1 MDRRSNL
8 SLQDPVVTPDK
19 YSCST
24 CGKSFLS
31 PQAPGGHRSS
41 NVKVQGGDFTAPFH
55 YSYVKN
61 GPNANAI
68 KQLEENN
75 VSKKAVYYNTY
86 HTFTLICNNNFPSV
100 LAHGFQNHADHVP
113 SHLVTSTWDEEK
125 EDLKVLKL
133 NLNELPNQDG
143 EDGLEPGNTAS

>member
-24 CGKSFLS
+24 CGKSFPS
-31 PQAPGGHRSS
+31 PQSPAGHRSS
-41 NVKVQGGDFTAPFH
+41 NVKVQGGDFTPPFH

-68 KQLEENN
+68 KQLE
-75 VSKKAVYYNTY
+75 
-86 HTFTLICNNNFPSV
+86 
-100 LAHGFQNHADHVP
+100 NHADHVP
-113 SHLVTSTWDEEK
+113 FHLVTSTWDEEK
-125 EDLKVLKL
+125 EGLKVLKL